1 MFSAITSALL
11 ISLTPHVG
19 MSDSQLNW
27 DIAGGLSDKASPNIL
42 SELEF
47 EDIRSI
53 DAGVTLDIIR
63 PLRNDLAFRVEADYT
78 RSFIQD
84 GRVQDSDYLG
94 NDRTLEFSRSYS
106 ELAGEHATQGKVAM
120 GFMVPVDRDVLFSV
134 LVGRSS
140 YDQKMNMRKGQQAVL
155 AFAGPG
161 DLEQVN
167 LALQNLNSAYEASW
181 SSYWVGLEAQYAFR
195 YGQLK
200 LRYEHHDTEYHGIG
214 SWNLR
219 TDLAY
224 PKSFEHKASGKGR
237 LYELAYLYPF
247 SKTWLLGTSLFYQ
260 QWTTDSGIDLVH
272 TAAGDTLATRL
283 NGAEWKTKGAKI
295 NLTYRF

>member
-1 MFSAITSALL
+1 
-11 ISLTPHVG
+11 PHVG

-84 GRVQDSDYLG
+84 GRVQGSDYLG

-134 LVGRSS
+134 
-140 YDQKMNMRKGQQAVL
+140 
-155 AFAGPG
+155 
-161 DLEQVN
+161 
-167 LALQNLNSAYEASW
+167 
-181 SSYWVGLEAQYAFR
+181 
-195 YGQLK
+195 
-200 LRYEHHDTEYHGIG
+200 
-214 SWNLR
+214 
-219 TDLAY
+219 
-224 PKSFEHKASGKGR
+224 
-237 LYELAYLYPF
+237 
-247 SKTWLLGTSLFYQ
+247 
-260 QWTTDSGIDLVH
+260 
-272 TAAGDTLATRL
+272 
-283 NGAEWKTKGAKI
+283 
-295 NLTYRF
+295 